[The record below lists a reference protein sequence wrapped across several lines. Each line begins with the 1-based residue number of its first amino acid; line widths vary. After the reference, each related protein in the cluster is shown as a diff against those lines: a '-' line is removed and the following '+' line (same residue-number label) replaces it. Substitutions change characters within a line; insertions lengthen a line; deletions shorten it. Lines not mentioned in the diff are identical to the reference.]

1 MERLAK
7 AAGRTTRCRY
17 RPFRDLYAPESTPSP
32 GGTLSRHRNGSF
44 FHPALRGRRSDATSV
59 ATRNS
64 QLGPD
69 LSISCVM
76 LRAYGLPRRSARHG
90 SAAARHNDRGGPECR
105 ALAQPRAPRAFS
117 FRPAPGG
124 RRDDMSQT
132 RRLAAILAA
141 DVVGYARLIGADEGG
156 TLQAFKTIKA

>member
-7 AAGRTTRCRY
+7 AVGRTTRCRY
-17 RPFRDLYAPESTPSP
+17 RPFRDLHAPQSTPSQ
-32 GGTLSRHRNGSF
+32 GGTPSRDRNGSF

-76 LRAYGLPRRSARHG
+76 LRAYGPPRRSARHG

-105 ALAQPRAPRAFS
+105 ALAEPRAPRAVPVRF
-117 FRPAPGG
+117 ALGG
-124 RRDDMSQT
+124 RRGDMSLS
-132 RRLAAILAA
+132 RRRAAILVA
-141 DVVGYARLIGADEGG
+141 DVVGYSRLIGADEAGPE
-156 TLQAFKTIKA
+156 LFDP